1 MTPLINTK
9 GLLEIQGKNVEF
21 YIKNETVNNNGL
33 FTDRIAKRFFEL
45 VQEKESIKNK
55 EIIVDIY
62 RPMMTLSI
70 ATVAIR
76 LGYKMIVFYDQYA
89 N

>member
-1 MTPLINTK
+1 M
-9 GLLEIQGKNVEF
+9 
-21 YIKNETVNNNGL
+21 NNNGL

-89 N
+89 NQTEINLLRILDCEMKERVSKREIA